1 MQEQVICLRGAA
13 MAAIAAGLISLPMMS
28 VAPAQQCR
36 PTQIDQHRAGYNYER
51 HWSAGELNRSQR
63 NPAAYHGH
71 FTLPEFDPE
80 YHGSNGG

>member
-1 MQEQVICLRGAA
+1 MQKQVIWLRGAA
-13 MAAIAAGLISLPMMS
+13 MAAIAAGLISLPMMP
-28 VAPAQQCR
+28 VAQAQQR
-36 PTQIDQHRAGYNYER
+36 GPTLISQHRAGYNYER

-71 FTLPEFDPE
+71 FSLQEFDPQ